1 MLSAER
7 DRNFRLT
14 DAGGTVLL
22 KASNRAEDP
31 QAVAAQ
37 TEALVHVA
45 ARDPVL
51 PVPRVLAMRDGGLIL
66 RWKGAEGVLLMRLLS
81 YLPGTPLAR
90 ASRPAA

>member
-1 MLSAER
+1 MQLPPDGCRRHGPAQGIQS
-7 DRNFRLT
+7 
-14 DAGGTVLL
+14 
-22 KASNRAEDP
+22 RAEDP